1 MASADFDPDM
11 YTKMLNLTEPYHRSA
26 YPSVSSTNPSISF
39 AGKVV
44 LVTGA
49 SRGVGFGIA
58 PVFAEAGAA
67 GVVVTA
73 RQVSSLETVTAAI
86 KEKNAKTEVLALACD
101 VSDSEAVK
109 KVFSEIKEKFGR
121 LDLVVANAGVMSQG
135 ETFPKIGDE
144 ATLKVW
150 TADIVCFPFFTS
162 TSISLKISTNWWQ
175 PEYKYLRHLLHRPAL
190 YLTLRSYWCL
200 PLPHLWSRSPHHP
213 RNVLLRHQ

>member
-26 YPSVSSTNPSISF
+26 YPSVSPTNPSLSL

-73 RQVSSLETVTAAI
+73 RQVSSLEKVTAII
-86 KEKNAKTEVLALACD
+86 KERNDKTEVLALACD

-109 KVFSEIKEKFGR
+109 KVFLEIKEKFGR
-121 LDLVVANAGVMSQG
+121 LDVVVANAGTMSQG

-144 ATLKVW
+144 ASLKVW
-150 TADIVCFPFFTS
+150 TTDIVCFLFFSLTPTS
-162 TSISLKISTNWWQ
+162 LQINVNCWQ
-175 PEYKYLRHLLHRPAL
+175 VEHEYLRHLLHSPAL
-190 YLTLRSYWCL
+190 HLYLRLFRVVSKPDLRR
-200 PLPHLWSRSPHHP
+200 RSSHSPW
-213 RNVLLRHQ
+213 NVLLRHQ